1 MNEVATL
8 NHLWMNSCRKYRTN
22 TAFARHAHDHD
33 AEDESESEVL
43 YYKKFTYGELDT
55 YIVDIG
61 AALAY
66 IGLREKDRV
75 AIVSHNST
83 RMLIT
88 DFAILGNRAC
98 TVPIATY
105 LNSDEIGQ
113 IISDLKC
120 KLVVVDDEERLE
132 ALHDVIDSIESVHAV
147 VVLSR
152 DYCSPPT
159 EEKKIVFAFDHL
171 MQLGEDSKQLHVF
184 QNRRESTEPQDLAS
198 IMYTSGTTGPMKG
211 VPLSHRNIMSNVMNV
226 SSLVAIEES
235 DRFLSILPSW
245 HSFERTLEYIV
256 LYCGASI
263 WYSEQGRFNQDLHE
277 IKPNYMASVPRIWI
291 SIYNKVKARLRKSGQ
306 EKLFNKFLSH
316 SQRVLRVKRMHQARY
331 IQRKGSSIKRRKA
344 TLIDYMYHY
353 LGNIF
358 FYGPIRRK
366 IGGHFK
372 AGISGGGHL
381 PDYIEDFF
389 EVLNIPLLEGYGL
402 TEAAPVISVRSF
414 DHNIPH
420 TAGRPIPETS
430 LLFIDEDGI
439 EADPSDGGVVHVRG
453 PQVIDG
459 YIDGGKLD
467 LDCFYEDSF
476 GKRWLNTKDVGYLSD
491 SGDLVILGRSTEI
504 LTLSSGDQISPER
517 IEAALL
523 RSSLISQAFVCKAQ
537 EDDRLFALIVPDKE
551 ALKSKCKRRLIPYSL
566 DRDNARVQRLYEK
579 RIEALLHVGHLH
591 EITISGFAFVEPFT
605 REDHTMTH
613 TFKLKRAEIIKRS
626 KSVLDE
632 LIQEA

>member
-1 MNEVATL
+1 MKDVETL
-8 NHLWMNSCRKYRTN
+8 NHLWMNSCSKYRRN
-22 TAFARHAHDHD
+22 TAFARHAHDLD
-33 AEDESESEVL
+33 AEDESEQEVL
-43 YYKKFTYGELDT
+43 YFKEFTYGELDT
-55 YIVDIG
+55 CIVDIG

-66 IGLREKDRV
+66 VGLRERDRV
-75 AIVSHNST
+75 AIVSQNST

-105 LNSDEIGQ
+105 LEPEEIGR
-113 IISDLKC
+113 IMKDLKC
-120 KLVVVDDEERLE
+120 KIVVVDNEERLE
-132 ALHDVIDSIESVHAV
+132 ALHDVIDSIETIHAII
-147 VVLSR
+147 VLSR
-152 DYCSPPT
+152 EYCSPPT

-171 MQLGEDSKQLHVF
+171 MQLGEDSKQFHVF
-184 QNRRESTEPQDLAS
+184 QNRRESTEPQDLATV
-198 IMYTSGTTGPMKG
+198 MYTSGTTGPMKG
-211 VPLSHRNIMSNVMNV
+211 VPLTHRNIISNVVNV
-226 SSLVAIEES
+226 SSLVEVEES

-263 WYSEQGRFNQDLHE
+263 WYAEQGRFNQDMLE
-277 IKPNYMASVPRIWI
+277 IKPNYMASVPRVWI
-291 SIYNKVKARLRKSGQ
+291 SIYNRVKTRLRKSGR
-306 EKLFNKFLSH
+306 EKIFNKLLSH

-344 TLIDYMYHY
+344 TMVDYIYHF
-353 LGNIF
+353 LGNIL
-358 FYGPIRRK
+358 FYGPIRSR

-420 TAGRPIPETS
+420 TAGRPIPETE

-439 EADPSDGGVVHVRG
+439 EADSSDGGIIHVRG

-459 YIDGGKLD
+459 YIDGGKLE
-467 LDCFYEDSF
+467 LDCFYEDSL
-476 GKRWLNTKDVGYLSD
+476 GKRWLNTKDVGYLAD
-491 SGDLVILGRSTEI
+491 SGDLIILGRSTEI
-504 LTLSSGDQISPER
+504 MSLPNGDSISPER

-523 RSSLISQAFVCKAQ
+523 RSSLMSQVFVCKAP
-537 EDDRLFALIVPDKE
+537 EDDRLFALIVPNKE

-591 EITISGFAFVEPFT
+591 EITISGFAFVEAFS

-613 TFKLKRAEIIKRS
+613 TFKLRRSEILKRS
-626 KSVLDE
+626 KEVLKE